1 MYTLLF
7 HIPITFETTSSIHFR
22 ITIHFWILFQLKLNT
37 MAVESFKSDSQ
48 LFSTEDPMA
57 MQRLK
62 NATVA
67 PIGTVD
73 NTTVS
78 SLRTYSQ
85 CFAVFCSIKE

>member
-1 MYTLLF
+1 
-7 HIPITFETTSSIHFR
+7 
-22 ITIHFWILFQLKLNT
+22 

-48 LFSTEDPMA
+48 LFSTEDPMT

-78 SLRTYSQ
+78 SLRTKQSVLGCLLQHLWVTVYTYIYHLQSL
-85 CFAVFCSIKE
+85 VSMPLRREILLEK